1 MNKKTIIIGA
11 ISTLLI
17 TGGVAGTAA
26 VLINATKDNLTSNNG
41 DIENKNI
48 IFNKTN
54 IQNLIKSIQQQINEN
69 KLTRTEFSK
78 DNFKDIVINNLYSI
92 DKKVGHLIED
102 VKLINSKQIQIFLN
116 KKNDYQLDG
125 IIAADNL
132 AEYDKSTKII
142 TLNISSLSF
151 YELYDVS
158 NLENLYQQLND
169 WIIDPTRLYTSA
181 EFLNFVETNNELIK
195 TIILQYL
202 NFNIVNK
209 ISNNDLIRT
218 VVFNQNTNQL
228 EITLNNDYKKYN
240 LTESNNIKII
250 DNIINVYN
258 FTFYTSH
265 TIINNKL
272 NNLESEIQSYINSE
286 NNMFT
291 INEFNQQ
298 INTNVLKSE
307 IANFL
312 GINVSAI
319 GQITFNNNILKIYPI
334 TMNKFVTESNNII
347 EKVEV
352 NNLRFYV
359 SKSLF
364 NLEELYNA
372 INSYIINTNRKF
384 STKEFN
390 NYLINSKIE
399 AKQLIA
405 DNLYISETQT
415 MDVSDINDL
424 VFDET
429 NKILKI
435 VLNNNYIKYDLASTT
450 NASVRNNVISVS
462 NLQFYTPLITTD
474 QNIQNLKQNIQN
486 YINLVSNCF
495 SLEEFNQQ
503 LNSINF
509 KREIANY
516 LSIDINGI
524 GEILFSNGILKIKAS
539 NFFKFVSDSIIGS
552 NNIID
557 GISIDGLQFYTIH
570 ELTNLENL
578 YNVLNNYI
586 LEPSKKY
593 TSVEF
598 EDEVQQN
605 NIAIKNLIADN
616 LYIAQNQKID
626 PNDILDIKFNEMLK
640 QLEITLANN
649 YVKYNFT
656 PTNHVTIENN
666 KLIIS
671 GFTFYEKIMIDE
683 IRLNNFKSNVQD
695 YINELANQYTLNEFT
710 SQINSSGFKNLIAS
724 SLGVALSTINEI
736 KYENDSLTITP
747 NNMKKFVSNSTSNI
761 LNDGELKVIGLQFYI
776 QENLVKL
783 DMLYKAVND
792 YILD

>member
-169 WIIDPTRLYTSA
+169 WIINPTRLYTSA

-319 GQITFNNNILKIYPI
+319 GQITFNNNI
-334 TMNKFVTESNNII
+334 
-347 EKVEV
+347 
-352 NNLRFYV
+352 
-359 SKSLF
+359 
-364 NLEELYNA
+364 
-372 INSYIINTNRKF
+372 
-384 STKEFN
+384 
-390 NYLINSKIE
+390 
-399 AKQLIA
+399 
-405 DNLYISETQT
+405 
-415 MDVSDINDL
+415 
-424 VFDET
+424 
-429 NKILKI
+429 
-435 VLNNNYIKYDLASTT
+435 
-450 NASVRNNVISVS
+450 
-462 NLQFYTPLITTD
+462 
-474 QNIQNLKQNIQN
+474 
-486 YINLVSNCF
+486 
-495 SLEEFNQQ
+495 
-503 LNSINF
+503 
-509 KREIANY
+509 
-516 LSIDINGI
+516 
-524 GEILFSNGILKIKAS
+524 
-539 NFFKFVSDSIIGS
+539 
-552 NNIID
+552 
-557 GISIDGLQFYTIH
+557 
-570 ELTNLENL
+570 
-578 YNVLNNYI
+578 
-586 LEPSKKY
+586 
-593 TSVEF
+593 
-598 EDEVQQN
+598 
-605 NIAIKNLIADN
+605 
-616 LYIAQNQKID
+616 
-626 PNDILDIKFNEMLK
+626 
-640 QLEITLANN
+640 
-649 YVKYNFT
+649 
-656 PTNHVTIENN
+656 
-666 KLIIS
+666 
-671 GFTFYEKIMIDE
+671 
-683 IRLNNFKSNVQD
+683 
-695 YINELANQYTLNEFT
+695 
-710 SQINSSGFKNLIAS
+710 
-724 SLGVALSTINEI
+724 
-736 KYENDSLTITP
+736 
-747 NNMKKFVSNSTSNI
+747 
-761 LNDGELKVIGLQFYI
+761 
-776 QENLVKL
+776 
-783 DMLYKAVND
+783 
-792 YILD
+792 